1 MEVEKESEL
10 NNSPKVI
17 KYESIKKIIEQMEK
31 NICRIVTE
39 KLPEKKSEKESDKES
54 EIAPIQEQGTGFF
67 CKIPF
72 PNITNKLT
80 VHITNYHVINEDLL
94 DNKGKTTIY
103 IQNEKEGREMNFKN
117 RMCYTNEEYDIT
129 IIEIKEKD
137 NIKNYLELD
146 DEIMKVVLND
156 DNDNDNFG
164 YRKKTVYIIQYP
176 ENELSVSFGLID
188 SIEDGKEKYNFY
200 HKCYT
205 NNGSSGSPILNS
217 ENNKVIG
224 VHKSGTNVNVNKGV
238 FLDKPIKEF
247 IRLNCTKIPDKNIDL
262 NIDNSYKENLKN
274 GSKNNFQANN
284 GNIKEENM
292 NNIRDNHLDK
302 EKDNNV
308 VNPDIYNIMNE
319 QSFKEFCRKY
329 NINNAT
335 GLINLNKNL
344 IENEGVKYLS
354 KVELKELKQLYLQN
368 NNISDINPFEIAKFE
383 NLQKL
388 DIGNNEISD
397 INILGKV
404 NFLRLKELYLFHNN
418 ISDIRVFEKVKFER
432 LEILNLGD
440 NKISDIKAIEK
451 TNIKG
456 LKQLFLYGNIISDIS
471 PLKKFNLQKLIILN
485 IGDNK
490 ISDISILEN
499 TNFKE
504 LKELFL
510 YGNHISDIEVLA
522 NLNFD
527 KLEKLDLG
535 RNIISD
541 INVLEQVSLKEL
553 KQLFLYN
560 NKISDIKVIDRINLE
575 NLELINL
582 RENGIIKGSM
592 SYRFIIEI

>member
-31 NICRIVTE
+31 NICLIATE
-39 KLPEKKSEKESDKES
+39 KISEKKSEKESYKES
-54 EIAPIQEQGTGFF
+54 IQEQGTGFF

-80 VHITNYHVINEDLL
+80 VLITNNHIIDKDLL

-103 IQNEKEGREMNFKN
+103 IENEKEGREMNFKN
-117 RMCYTNEEYDIT
+117 RMCYTNKEYDIT

-156 DNDNDNFG
+156 DNDNFE
-164 YRKKTVYIIQYP
+164 YIKKTVYIIQYP

-200 HKCYT
+200 HKCRT
-205 NNGSSGSPILNS
+205 NHGSSGSPILNS

-247 IRLNCTKIPDKNIDL
+247 IRLNCTKAV
-262 NIDNSYKENLKN
+262 NIDNSNKENLKN

-284 GNIKEENM
+284 SNIKEENM
-292 NNIRDNHLDK
+292 NNNRDNHLDE

-510 YGNHISDIEVLA
+510 YGNRISDIEVLA

-541 INVLEQVSLKEL
+541 INVLEQVNLKEL

-582 RENGIIKGSM
+582 RENGIIKRNWN
-592 SYRFIIEI
+592 YIFDVEV

>member
-1 MEVEKESEL
+1 MI
-10 NNSPKVI
+10 NSPEVI

-31 NICRIVTE
+31 NICSIVTE

-54 EIAPIQEQGTGFF
+54 EIAPIQGQGTGFF

-80 VHITNYHVINEDLL
+80 VLITNYHVINEDLL

-156 DNDNDNFG
+156 DNDNFE
-164 YRKKTVYIIQYP
+164 YIKKTVYIIQYP
-176 ENELSVSFGLID
+176 ENELSVSFGLVG
-188 SIEDGKEKYNFY
+188 SKEDGQKKYNFY
-200 HKCYT
+200 HKCRT
-205 NNGSSGSPILNS
+205 NHGSSGSPILNS

-247 IRLNCTKIPDKNIDL
+247 IRLNCTKTLNKNIDV
-262 NIDNSYKENLKN
+262 NID
-274 GSKNNFQANN
+274 NFQANN
-284 GNIKEENM
+284 GNIK
-292 NNIRDNHLDK
+292 DLDK

-329 NINNAT
+329 NINNTT

-510 YGNHISDIEVLA
+510 YGNRISDIEVLV

-541 INVLEQVSLKEL
+541 INVLEQVNLKEL

-582 RENGIIKGSM
+582 RENGIIKRNWN
-592 SYRFIIEI
+592 YIFDVEV